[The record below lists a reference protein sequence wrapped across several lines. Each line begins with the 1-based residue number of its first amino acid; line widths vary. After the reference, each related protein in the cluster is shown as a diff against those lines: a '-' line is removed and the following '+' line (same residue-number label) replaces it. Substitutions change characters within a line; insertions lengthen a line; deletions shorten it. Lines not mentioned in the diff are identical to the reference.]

1 MDKLAAQTMIQ
12 ETLGRSFN
20 KDRFF
25 YFLKNMLNHV
35 EGNSSSLY
43 KGSHLPDSYKPS
55 IESLERL
62 GKYNDDQ
69 GNEIDLLVVQL
80 KRETS
85 LERARTLQR
94 NFASWHLKGGTG
106 GNLKDAALT
115 AYVSPDQKD
124 WRFSF
129 VKMDY
134 KFVQSEKGRVRVKE
148 EFTPA
153 RRYSFLVFH
162 AKKRNH

>member
-1 MDKLAAQTMIQ
+1 MDKQSAQTMIQ
-12 ETLGRSFN
+12 DTLERSFD
-20 KDRFF
+20 KGRFF

-35 EGNSSSLY
+35 EENSSAIFR
-43 KGSHLPDSYKPS
+43 GNHLPEVYKPS
-55 IESLERL
+55 IDSLERL
-62 GKYNDDQ
+62 GKYNDEQD
-69 GNEIDLLVVQL
+69 NEIDFLVVQL
-80 KRETS
+80 KKDTS
-85 LERARTLQR
+85 LERARSLQR

-115 AYVSPDQKD
+115 AYVSPSQKD

-134 KFVQSEKGRVRVKE
+134 KLVKSENGRTRVKE

-153 RRYSFLVFH
+153 RR
-162 AKKRNH
+162 